1 MEKKNTILLTV
12 IAVATL
18 LVAVVGAT
26 FAYFTANVTTTN
38 SEKNTTTVTTR
49 TIASATMTLG
59 NEISSVE
66 DALPGYKSFKTLD
79 VVGAGQEGDQ
89 KVTATI
95 SLTPTGTENFGTHIK
110 YSIYKV
116 ATASKPSASIC
127 TDSDPKAP
135 GENGQYYDA
144 MTCDTSALG
153 SAVKSGTLQT
163 DVVEH
168 DIDIE
173 YNSADTYYVLVEYE
187 NADEDQGATEQGQ
200 SFSVAIG
207 FSAKA

>member
-38 SEKNTTTVTTR
+38 ADRNTTTVTTR

-59 NEISSVE
+59 NEITSATDV
-66 DALPGYKSFKTLD
+66 LPGYKSFRTLEIA
-79 VVGAGQEGDQ
+79 GAGKEGDQ

-95 SLTPTGTENFGTHIK
+95 KLTPTGTENFGTHIK

-116 ATASKPSASIC
+116 ATASKPTDDIC
-127 TDSDPKAP
+127 TASDPQAP

-144 MTCDTSALG
+144 MTCDTTALG
-153 SAVKSGTLQT
+153 TAVDTGILQT
-163 DVVEH
+163 AAIEH

-173 YNSADTYYVLVEYE
+173 YNSRDTYYVLVEYE
-187 NADEDQGATEQGQ
+187 NVDEDQGATEQGKE
-200 SFSVAIG
+200 FSVVIS